1 MSVRT
6 PWCEY
11 PEEVKQV
18 FLYGNE
24 QTRKLRVPFIGV
36 MNDLQRQW
44 DDPRTLSYMRQ
55 GLETYRSD
63 VTCPVC
69 KGERLRPELLSSTW
83 GTATSA
89 TPTAR

>member
-1 MSVRT
+1 M
-6 PWCEY
+6 
-11 PEEVKQV
+11 
-18 FLYGNE
+18 
-24 QTRKLRVPFIGV
+24 PFIGV

-69 KGERLRPELLSSTW
+69 KGARLRPELLSVYVGDGDKRYSYGEMNSMSLRTW
-83 GTATSA
+83 GWAIS
-89 TPTAR
+89 P